1 MMCRRL
7 KSVASK
13 LSLPVLPENFSEFA
27 YRLLSWLV
35 WNNRSLTDTI
45 FHTEEWVGMVLALIL
60 TFQLSGFGD
69 VAFFFL
75 FFALKSRSP

>member
-7 KSVASK
+7 KPVAPK
-13 LSLPVLPENFSEFA
+13 LSSPVLPENFSEFA

-45 FHTEEWVGMVLALIL
+45 FDTEEVDRH
-60 TFQLSGFGD
+60 GFGSD
-69 VAFFFL
+69 VNIYSFL
-75 FFALKSRSP
+75 GLAT